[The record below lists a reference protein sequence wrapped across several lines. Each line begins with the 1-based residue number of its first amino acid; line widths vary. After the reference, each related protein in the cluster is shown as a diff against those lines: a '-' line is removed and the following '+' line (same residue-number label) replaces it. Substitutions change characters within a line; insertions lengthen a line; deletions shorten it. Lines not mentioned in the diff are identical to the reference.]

1 MITLYTWTTPNGRKA
16 SIMLEETGLSYAA
29 VPVDIGQD
37 QQFTPEFLALSPNN
51 KIPAIVDEEGVDRRQ
66 TVFETAAIL
75 TYLAEKTGR
84 FLPTHGPRR
93 AETLE
98 WLAWSVSGLGPMLGQ
113 WNYFARRAP
122 EPVPAAIARFTA
134 EVARLFGVL
143 ERRLA
148 QHGPYLAGDYSIA
161 DISTY
166 TWTGAVLH
174 AFQTHSP
181 DALGPT
187 PHIERWL
194 SEISA
199 RPAVQRGMK
208 VPDV

>member
-16 SIMLEETGLSYAA
+16 SIMLEEIGLSYVA
-29 VPVDIGQD
+29 VPVDIGKD
-37 QQFTPEFLALSPNN
+37 EQFAPDFLALSPNN

-84 FLPTHGPRR
+84 LLPAHGPRR
-93 AETLE
+93 VETLE

-122 EPVPAAIARFTA
+122 EPVPAAVERFTG

-148 QHGPYLAGDYSIA
+148 HGPYLLFDYSIA
-161 DISTY
+161 DIYTY
-166 TWTGAVLH
+166 TWTAAVLH
-174 AFQTHSP
+174 AFQHHAP
-181 DALGPT
+181 EALGPT
-187 PHIERWL
+187 PHIERWM
-194 SEISA
+194 SEIAA
-199 RPAVQRGMK
+199 RPAVRRGMT
-208 VPDV
+208 VPQL

>member
-29 VPVDIGQD
+29 VPVNIGKD
-37 QQFTPEFLALSPNN
+37 EQFAPDFLALSPNN

-66 TVFETAAIL
+66 SVFETAAIL
-75 TYLAEKTGR
+75 TYLAEKTGML
-84 FLPTHGPRR
+84 LPTHGPRR
-93 AETLE
+93 VETLE
-98 WLAWSVSGLGPMLGQ
+98 WLAWSVSGLAPMLGQ

-122 EPVPAAIARFTA
+122 EPVPAAIDRFTQ

-143 ERRLA
+143 ERRLS
-148 QHGPYLAGDYSIA
+148 QGVYLAGDYSIA

-166 TWTGAVLH
+166 TWTAAVVH
-174 AFQTHSP
+174 AFQKHAP

-194 SEISA
+194 AEIAA
-199 RPAVQRGMK
+199 RPAVQRGMA
-208 VPDV
+208 VPQV